1 MAGADFITRPRTGY
15 AAAVLEML
23 MQALILG
30 VHVLGGGVW
39 IGAMA
44 FSVFVLHPR
53 AERFFA
59 GGSQF
64 EDLIFTVVHG
74 ARWKVVAG
82 IVAIVASGIA
92 LTLRTAPGA
101 GDAWTG
107 IVALKVGLLAVSL
120 ALFCHVSWSLW
131 PRRVFASAE
140 ELPGVRRRFW
150 WVGVVMIVCN
160 TGNMSLGILA
170 HVLRG

>member
-1 MAGADFITRPRTGY
+1 MMELLTR
-15 AAAVLEML
+15 AV
-23 MQALILG
+23 ILG

-59 GGSQF
+59 GGSSF
-64 EDLIFTVVHG
+64 EDFIFTVVHG

-82 IVAIVASGIA
+82 IVGIVVSGIA
-92 LTLRTAPGA
+92 LTLQIAPSMSDATSG
-101 GDAWTG
+101 AWTG
-107 IVALKVGLLAVSL
+107 LVIAKVALLGLSL
-120 ALFCHVSWSLW
+120 ALFCHVSWVLW
-131 PRRVFASAE
+131 PLRVFASAE
-140 ELPGVRRRFW
+140 ELPAVRRRFW
-150 WVGVVMIVCN
+150 WVGVVMIGAN
-160 TGNMSLGILA
+160 AINMGLGILA

>member
-1 MAGADFITRPRTGY
+1 MPEILTR
-15 AAAVLEML
+15 
-23 MQALILG
+23 ALILG

-59 GGSQF
+59 GNSTF
-64 EDLIFTVVHG
+64 EDLLFTVVHG

-82 IVAIVASGIA
+82 IVGIVASGIA
-92 LTLRTAPGA
+92 LTWQLAPGVD
-101 GDAWTG
+101 GWS
-107 IVALKVGLLAVSL
+107 GLVLAKTLLLTTSL
-120 ALFCHVSWSLW
+120 ALFVYVSWVLW

-140 ELPGVRRRFW
+140 ELPAVRRRFW

-160 TGNMSLGILA
+160 ATNMGLGILA
-170 HVLRG
+170 HALRSPG